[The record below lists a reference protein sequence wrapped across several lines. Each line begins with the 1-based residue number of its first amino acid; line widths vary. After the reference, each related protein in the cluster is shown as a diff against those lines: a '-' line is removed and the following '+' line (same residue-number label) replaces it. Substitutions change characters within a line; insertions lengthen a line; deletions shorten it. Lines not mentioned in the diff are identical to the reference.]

1 MRDITG
7 LDKLISGFD
16 SVLRTLLIPEQRTS
30 HRASP
35 AENFVDVPLNQQEK
49 RHAAGLMRVNHAGEV
64 CAQALYQGQALTA
77 KLPTVK
83 TQMAQA
89 AQEEIEHLSWCEER
103 LTELNSRPSLLNPLW
118 YTGSFLLGSIAGW
131 AGDKWSLGFVVETE
145 RQVAQHLRE
154 HMQGL
159 PANDEKSKAI
169 VKQMEIDETQHAN
182 AAIKA
187 GAVELPYPIK
197 KIMNKVSKLMTKS
210 SYYI

>member
-1 MRDITG
+1 
-7 LDKLISGFD
+7 
-16 SVLRTLLIPEQRTS
+16 
-30 HRASP
+30 
-35 AENFVDVPLNQQEK
+35 
-49 RHAAGLMRVNHAGEV
+49 
-64 CAQALYQGQALTA
+64 
-77 KLPTVK
+77 
-83 TQMAQA
+83 MAQA